1 MADLFAP
8 IVDGKVVDNS
18 SATSKEN
25 KEKKANDGL
34 DKDAFLQL
42 LVAEMQYQDP
52 LEPTTNTE
60 YISQFATFSQLEATQ
75 NVELSNKISMANDL
89 VGKQVIMKSKNDTT
103 GLMEYEDG
111 KVDYAYLENGKVFLS
126 VNGNLHNIDDL
137 DSVIENEYL
146 DAVNLG
152 KMMQTVVGKL
162 PSAASITLADE
173 DKVVQARELYDSLT
187 DYQKKYVPTEALT
200 KLDEVGNAIA
210 ALKKSAEPDDE

>member
-8 IVDGKVVDNS
+8 VQNGKIVETTS
-18 SATSKEN
+18 STAKED

-89 VGKQVIMKSKNDTT
+89 VGKQVIMKSRNDA
-103 GLMEYEDG
+103 GVMQYEDG

-137 DSVIENEYL
+137 DSVIEEEYL

-152 KMMQTVVGKL
+152 TTMQTVINKL
-162 PSAASITLADE
+162 PAVNSVTLADE
-173 DKVVQARELYDSLT
+173 DKIAQARELYDSLT
-187 DYQKKYVPTEALT
+187 DYQKQHVPADAVT
-200 KLDEVGNAIA
+200 KLNELGKVIS
-210 ALKKSAEPDDE
+210 ALKESTESDDE